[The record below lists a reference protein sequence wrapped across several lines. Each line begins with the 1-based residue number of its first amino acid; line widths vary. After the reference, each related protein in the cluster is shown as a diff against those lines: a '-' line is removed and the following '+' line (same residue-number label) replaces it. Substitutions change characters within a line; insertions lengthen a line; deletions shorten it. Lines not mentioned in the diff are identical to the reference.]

1 VSILPHEA
9 KAGLW
14 LFCRWSNTILFEV
27 IMWQGRYIKR
37 QLLGFRI

>member
-14 LFCRWSNTILFEV
+14 LFCRESETILFEV
-27 IMWQGRYIKR
+27 VM
-37 QLLGFRI
+37 